1 MTKRIWWKEA
11 IVYQIWPASYKDSNG
26 DGVGDIP
33 GIISTLDYIKDLGVD
48 VIWLSPMYESP
59 QDDMGY
65 DISDYEKVYSKYG
78 TLEDLDNLIEQ
89 THKRGMKL
97 ILDLVINHTSS
108 EHAWFKESRSSKTNP
123 KRDWYIWKPPVFDK
137 DGNRHPP
144 NNWGSYFSGST
155 WTYDELTGEYYLHL
169 FASSQPDLNW
179 ENVDTRDAIYKS
191 AVEFW
196 LKRGVDGF
204 RIDTAGMYS
213 KVLSFENAPITFPE
227 SEFQPCKMF
236 HQHGPRIHEFH
247 KELYDKIISKYDVM
261 TVGEVG
267 HSTREQSLKYV
278 SEEEKEM
285 NMMFLFDVVE
295 VGTDPSD
302 RFRCKDFNLVEFK
315 KAIQSQGEFIEGT
328 DAWSTVFIENHDQPR
343 SISRFG
349 NDSPEFRV
357 QSGKA
362 LALLQATLTGTEFIY
377 QGQEIGMTNLPR
389 SWDISEYLD
398 INSVNYY
405 RHFKEKYGKDAD
417 FKEKSNKLMD
427 SINLFARDN
436 ARSPVQWTAGKEA
449 GFTTGKPWTRVNDNY
464 KEINVESQVNDKNS
478 LFTFWKNVLKIR
490 KEYKDLFI
498 YGSFKILDTEN
509 KQVFTFLKT
518 DQNNKSAYVA
528 INFSTETAPFKK
540 LVDGEFSLL
549 YSNVPKAE
557 AKEGILTP
565 YEARLYLLS

>member
-11 IVYQIWPASYKDSNG
+11 TVYQIWPASYKDSNG

-227 SEFQPCKMF
+227 LEFQPCKMF

-417 FKEKSNKLMD
+417 FKEKLNKLMD

-478 LFTFWKNVLKIR
+478 LFTFWKNILKIR

-528 INFSTETAPFKK
+528 INFSTEKAPFKK
-540 LVDGEFSLL
+540 LVDGEFNLL

-565 YEARLYLLS
+565 YEARVYLLS